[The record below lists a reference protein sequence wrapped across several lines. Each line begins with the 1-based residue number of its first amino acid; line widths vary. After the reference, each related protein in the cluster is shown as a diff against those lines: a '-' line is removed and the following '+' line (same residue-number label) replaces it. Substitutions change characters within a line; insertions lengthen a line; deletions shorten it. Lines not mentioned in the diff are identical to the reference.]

1 MGTVQLLKLIFR
13 FCGAKGINNVGIHCA
28 KSSELTVMLAVKP
41 RSRTSWYSP
50 LTSCVPSLS
59 LSIAASPF
67 FPLEK
72 MTSKNKTAEI
82 HMDTVWF
89 RNTSPTPVKSS
100 QEQLDLSRAGLSKH
114 CGCHTSLQ
122 QAATLLLCQK
132 SKTGCQESREVS
144 FSLSN
149 LPSLD
154 KIEANTYMYTC
165 YIPGFVSTSGSTLS

>member
-28 KSSELTVMLAVKP
+28 KSSELPVMLTVKP

-50 LTSCVPSLS
+50 LTSCVPLS
-59 LSIAASPF
+59 HSPLLLHYF
-67 FPLEK
+67 SHWRRWPA
-72 MTSKNKTAEI
+72 KTRLLRYVWI
-82 HMDTVWF
+82 RVWF

-144 FSLSN
+144 LSLSN

-165 YIPGFVSTSGSTLS
+165 YIAGFVSTSGSTLS